1 MGRPGVW
8 WAVTVIPATPD
19 DLPADVDVGDVP
31 MPSTPALP
39 FLRIRPVDAVAP
51 AFDDFYRDQYRSV
64 FALALALTGSPTTAE
79 DLVQEGFTA
88 AYRRWARIAEYDRPG
103 AWLRRV
109 VLHRATSLRRK
120 ARTGAAAVVRLGRGP
135 EPTALAPRDADLW
148 ARVRALPAR
157 QAQVVALVYVDQ
169 LTVAEAAGVL
179 GCSISSAKTHL
190 ARARQRLQRDLA
202 DWKDAR

>member
-1 MGRPGVW
+1 VW

-19 DLPADVDVGDVP
+19 DLPADVDAGDVP
-31 MPSTPALP
+31 ASPSLP

-51 AFDDFYRDQYRSV
+51 AFDDFYRDQYRSL
-64 FALALALTGSPTTAE
+64 FALALALTGSPSTAE

-88 AYRRWARIAEYDRPG
+88 AYRRWARISEYDRPG
-103 AWLRRV
+103 AWVRRV
-109 VLHRATSLRRK
+109 VLHRATSLRRR
-120 ARTGAAAVVRLGRGP
+120 ARTSASAVVRLGRGS
-135 EPTALAPRDADLW
+135 EPAVLAPRDAELW

-157 QAQVVALVYVDQ
+157 QAQVVALVSVDQ

-179 GCSISSAKTHL
+179 GCSTSSAKTHL